1 MSLSLTKEM
10 RQFFRCS
17 QKIWLSSVPG
27 SLGRQLEE
35 REGGGEG
42 GAESEP
48 WAAGNQPE
56 RKLGNLS
63 SLIFRLSSLGPQ
75 GPRRGA

>member
-1 MSLSLTKEM
+1 M
-10 RQFFRCS
+10 
-17 QKIWLSSVPG
+17 LSSVPG

-56 RKLGNLS
+56 RRWKG
-63 SLIFRLSSLGPQ
+63 FG
-75 GPRRGA
+75 GK

>member
-1 MSLSLTKEM
+1 M
-10 RQFFRCS
+10 RSSKHRA
-17 QKIWLSSVPG
+17 IIMLSSVPG

-56 RKLGNLS
+56 RRWKG
-63 SLIFRLSSLGPQ
+63 FG
-75 GPRRGA
+75 GK